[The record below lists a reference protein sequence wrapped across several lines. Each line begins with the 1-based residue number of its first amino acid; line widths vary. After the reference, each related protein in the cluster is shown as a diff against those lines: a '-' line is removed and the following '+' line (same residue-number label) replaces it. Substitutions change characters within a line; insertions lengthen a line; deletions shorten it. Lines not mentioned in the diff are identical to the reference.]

1 MRTHATLLACA
12 AMSLLVAGC
21 AGKDAEAPP
30 PAAQSAQRETM
41 LETTAV
47 VEHVDQKTREVRLR
61 GADGRTV
68 TVVAG
73 PEVRNLPQL
82 ATGDVVRLTY
92 YESVAVRMAEPAET
106 GPATAAAMAARA
118 PEGEKPAAMLG
129 GAIDVVVTMVAYDPA
144 TAVATFTTPDGA
156 TQSVVVHP
164 AMRAFAAARRPGDR
178 VAVEL
183 TRAVAV
189 SIMETTG

>member
-21 AGKDAEAPP
+21 ADKHAEAPP

-47 VEHVDQKTREVRLR
+47 VEHVDQKSREVRLR
-61 GADGRTV
+61 GADGQTV

-73 PEVRNLPQL
+73 PAVRNLQQL
-82 ATGDVVRLTY
+82 ATGDGVRLTY
-92 YESVAVRMAEPAET
+92 YESVVASMAEPSNT
-106 GPATAAAMAARA
+106 GPGTATAMAARA
-118 PEGEKPAAMLG
+118 PEGAKPAGLVG
-129 GAIDVVVTMVAYDPA
+129 GTINVVVTMVSYDPA
-144 TAVATFTTPDGA
+144 TAVATFTTPDGT

-164 AMRAFAAARRPGDR
+164 AMRAFAAARHPGDR

-189 SIMETTG
+189 SIVETKG

>member
-12 AMSLLVAGC
+12 AMWLMVAGC
-21 AGKDAEAPP
+21 ASKDAEAPA
-30 PAAQSAQRETM
+30 PATQSAQRESM

-61 GADGRTV
+61 GADGTTV

-82 ATGDVVRLTY
+82 AGGDVVRLTY
-92 YESVAVRMAEPAET
+92 FESVAARMAEPAEG
-106 GPATAAAMAARA
+106 GPAIAAAMAARA
-118 PEGEKPAAMLG
+118 PEGGKPAGLVG
-129 GAIDVVVTMVAYDPA
+129 GTIDMVVTMVSYDPA
-144 TAVATFTTPDGA
+144 TAVATVTTPDGA
-156 TQSVVVHP
+156 TESVVVHP
-164 AMRAFAAARRPGDR
+164 AMRAFAAARRPGER

-189 SIMETTG
+189 SIVETRG